1 MNERIRCP
9 NPVCPQPD
17 DVQQASVV
25 VQTRYS
31 LFHVRAAWQLLPPD
45 APVKRAIPVWALVVL
60 VLLCLFPFG
69 GPAVVT
75 IPLSV
80 IVGRV
85 HLTPDLAS
93 RLAPDFFFGLL
104 GVGLL
109 VYYVADWRRKSAQ
122 YEIQAE
128 QYRRARATWEELYYC
143 NSCGSVFNPTESGR
157 FVPAFQMKTLL
168 T

>member
-1 MNERIRCP
+1 MNERIRRP
-9 NPVCPQPD
+9 NAVCPQPD

-69 GPAVVT
+69 GTAVVT

-104 GVGLL
+104 GVRFL
-109 VYYVADWRRKSAQ
+109 VYYVADLRRKSAQ
-122 YEIQAE
+122 YELQPAH
-128 QYRRARATWEELYYC
+128 YPRH
-143 NSCGSVFNPTESGR
+143 PT
-157 FVPAFQMKTLL
+157 PWA
-168 T
+168 